1 MKTQDLVSVITIAA
15 VGTILGYMGLNAVL
29 GDPLDKTVSFDYLE
43 FNAEEFYM
51 PDGEMFNPAA
61 INPTVD
67 VYVGTCVDLDS
78 NGVLDD
84 LEKVACGEAVE
95 TKRDE
100 VTTSADNNSS
110 TGTTNTSTDTN
121 ANTNANANTSTST
134 NTNTNT
140 NTDTN
145 TSADTNTNNSGTTT
159 NNSTNG
165 GGNQNQ

>member
-1 MKTQDLVSVITIAA
+1 MKTQDLISVITIAA

-43 FNAEEFYM
+43 FNAEEFYI

-95 TKRDE
+95 TRRDE
-100 VTTSADNNSS
+100 VTTSTNVNANN
-110 TGTTNTSTDTN
+110 NASTDTN
-121 ANTNANANTSTST
+121 TNSGI
-134 NTNTNT
+134 NTNTN
-140 NTDTN
+140 
-145 TSADTNTNNSGTTT
+145 SSTTT
-159 NNSTNG
+159 NGTNG

>member
-1 MKTQDLVSVITIAA
+1 MKTQDLISVITIAA

-43 FNAEEFYM
+43 FNAEEFYI

-95 TKRDE
+95 TRQDE
-100 VTTSADNNSS
+100 VTTSA
-110 TGTTNTSTDTN
+110 
-121 ANTNANANTSTST
+121 
-134 NTNTNT
+134 
-140 NTDTN
+140 
-145 TSADTNTNNSGTTT
+145 NTNNNGSAT
-159 NNSTNG
+159 NNNATNNSTNVNNANDNSASSNNANGNSTNG

>member
-100 VTTSADNNSS
+100 VTTSADNNNSS
-110 TGTTNTSTDTN
+110 TGTTNTST
-121 ANTNANANTSTST
+121 
-134 NTNTNT
+134 
-140 NTDTN
+140 
-145 TSADTNTNNSGTTT
+145 DTNTNNSGTTT